1 MSSTLCR
8 AVSARA
14 LLAALAVSPAVLPAL
29 AFADDRTAD
38 VVAPADTPSSE
49 VDQVLVV
56 GRGDKPVTVVPRG
69 LAVSLGQTEFEA
81 INAVNVEDLMKYAPD
96 FFVRKRF
103 AGDDNAVVALR
114 GTNTVQSA
122 RTIVLVDGFVVSNFL
137 GNRFNFPPKWNVV
150 GPAEVRQFDIVYGPY
165 SARYGGNSMGGVI
178 SVTTREPEPGREV
191 YANAQ
196 TMIMPFK
203 EYGYDQTFKGY
214 SAEGGISYKQD
225 DGPWS
230 VRGGFRHF
238 ENTGQSMTYNLLSAT
253 TGTGTAV
260 TGAYNDNRLATPVFG
275 GASPVHVIQ
284 DQLRLRVGYAASN
297 GWDIQALGFAWKT
310 NQDLTNPRS
319 WLVDASGKPVYQGK
333 VSYGGK
339 TWNATGLT
347 FSETDRL
354 EYLAGLKLAGPLAGW
369 KASFNLSRYWIPD
382 QDSRTSRD
390 YATGANNG
398 AGTQSRQTKP
408 GWWTGDATFDRTF
421 GKHELGFGLN
431 ANLYEAGTD
440 TYATTNWH
448 TATAPVYS
456 TSTYGKTSLWGVWA
470 EDAYDLDGNFVLTG
484 GLRFDS
490 WRAFDG
496 GIGKRVSGARAD
508 SAYPEREETSVSP
521 KLSLQGRIPGD
532 FELQVSVGT
541 AERFPTV
548 GELYQGRFDD
558 ITREIDPTS
567 YDPNLKAETSR
578 DANLIL
584 RRTFGKVRST
594 TSLFYQDIE
603 DAIFSFSGLNQY
615 GTVVSSYKNV
625 DKVRQYGLEL
635 ILEATDV
642 LVPGL
647 DIDAN
652 VTRIDAKT
660 IKNSAN
666 TTAEG
671 VKFPRIP
678 DWRSSGNIRY
688 RVSDSVKAS
697 LGWRYA
703 SRPNSDLFGLSRG
716 GAYGFQTEYF
726 TVDSRVTWNATDK
739 VQLGVGIDNL
749 FNDQAYVSH
758 PLPQRTFVVD
768 LKTKW

>member
-1 MSSTLCR
+1 MLI
-8 AVSARA
+8 AV
-14 LLAALAVSPAVLPAL
+14 
-29 AFADDRTAD
+29 AD
-38 VVAPADTPSSE
+38 
-49 VDQVLVV
+49 
-56 GRGDKPVTVVPRG
+56 
-69 LAVSLGQTEFEA
+69 EA
-81 INAVNVEDLMKYAPD
+81 
-96 FFVRKRF
+96 
-103 AGDDNAVVALR
+103 
-114 GTNTVQSA
+114 
-122 RTIVLVDGFVVSNFL
+122 
-137 GNRFNFPPKWNVV
+137 
-150 GPAEVRQFDIVYGPY
+150 
-165 SARYGGNSMGGVI
+165 
-178 SVTTREPEPGREV
+178 
-191 YANAQ
+191 
-196 TMIMPFK
+196 
-203 EYGYDQTFKGY
+203 
-214 SAEGGISYKQD
+214 
-225 DGPWS
+225 
-230 VRGGFRHF
+230 
-238 ENTGQSMTYNLLSAT
+238 
-253 TGTGTAV
+253 
-260 TGAYNDNRLATPVFG
+260 
-275 GASPVHVIQ
+275 
-284 DQLRLRVGYAASN
+284 
-297 GWDIQALGFAWKT
+297 
-310 NQDLTNPRS
+310 
-319 WLVDASGKPVYQGK
+319 
-333 VSYGGK
+333 
-339 TWNATGLT
+339 
-347 FSETDRL
+347 
-354 EYLAGLKLAGPLAGW
+354 
-369 KASFNLSRYWIPD
+369 
-382 QDSRTSRD
+382 
-390 YATGANNG
+390 
-398 AGTQSRQTKP
+398 
-408 GWWTGDATFDRTF
+408 
-421 GKHELGFGLN
+421 
-431 ANLYEAGTD
+431 
-440 TYATTNWH
+440 
-448 TATAPVYS
+448 
-456 TSTYGKTSLWGVWA
+456 
-470 EDAYDLDGNFVLTG
+470 TG

-496 GIGKRVSGARAD
+496 GIGKRVSGTRVD

-532 FELQVSVGT
+532 FELQVSLGA

-558 ITREIDPTS
+558 ITRQIDPTS
-567 YDPNLKAETSR
+567 YDPNLKSEKSR

-666 TTAEG
+666 TAAEG

>member
-1 MSSTLCR
+1 MSLMPAR

-14 LLAALAVSPAVLPAL
+14 LLAALAVSPAVLPAFAL
-29 AFADDRTAD
+29 ADERSAAITESADPS
-38 VVAPADTPSSE
+38 PAE

-69 LAVSLGQTEFEA
+69 LAVSLGETEFEA
-81 INAVNVEDLMKYAPD
+81 INALNVEDLMKYAPN

-122 RTIVLVDGFVVSNFL
+122 RTIVLVDGFLVSNFL
-137 GNRFNFPPKWNVV
+137 GNSFGFPPKWNVV

-191 YANAQ
+191 YANAL
-196 TMIMPFK
+196 TTIMPFK
-203 EYGYDQTFKGY
+203 EYGFDQTFKGY
-214 SAEGGISYKQD
+214 SAEGGLSYKQD

-238 ENTGQSMTYNLLSAT
+238 DNVGQSMTYNLLSAT

-260 TGAYNDNRLATPVFG
+260 TGAHDDRRLASPVFG
-275 GASPVHVIQ
+275 AASPVHVIQ
-284 DQLRLRVGYAASN
+284 DQLRLRVGYAAAN

-319 WLVDASGKPVYQGK
+319 WLVDASGKPVYEGK
-333 VSYGGK
+333 VSSGGK
-339 TWNATGLT
+339 TWNASGLT
-347 FSETDRL
+347 FSETDRI
-354 EYLAGLKLAGPLAGW
+354 EYLAGLKLAGLLAGW
-369 KASFNLSRYWIPD
+369 KAAFNLSRYWIPD
-382 QDSRTSRD
+382 QDARTSND
-390 YATGANNG
+390 FATGVTNG
-398 AGTQSRQTKP
+398 AGTQSRQTRP
-408 GWWTGDATFDRTF
+408 GWWTGDASFDRAF
-421 GKHELGFGLN
+421 GRHELGFGLN

-440 TYATTNWH
+440 TSTTRNWH
-448 TATAPVYS
+448 TATRPVYS
-456 TSTYGKTSLWGVWA
+456 TSTYGKTSLLGVWA

-496 GIGKRVSGARAD
+496 GIGKRLGGVRAD
-508 SAYPEREETSVSP
+508 SAYPERDETSISP

-532 FELQVSVGT
+532 VELQLSVGT

-558 ITREIDPTS
+558 ITRQIDPTS
-567 YDPNLKAETSR
+567 YDPNLKPETSR
-578 DANLIL
+578 DASLIL
-584 RRTFGKVRST
+584 RRSFGRVRST

-603 DAIFSFSGLNQY
+603 DAIFSFSGLNPF

-625 DKVRQYGLEL
+625 DQVRQFGLEL

-652 VTRIDAKT
+652 VSRIDAET
-660 IKNSAN
+660 VRNRAN
-666 TTAEG
+666 TAAEG

-678 DWRSSGNIRY
+678 DWRSSGNVRY
-688 RVSDSVKAS
+688 RVSEAVKAS

-703 SRPNSDLFGLSRG
+703 SRPNSDLFGLVRG
-716 GAYGFQTEYF
+716 DAYGFQTEYF
-726 TVDSRVTWNATDK
+726 TLDGRVSWDITDK
-739 VQLGVGIDNL
+739 AQLSVGIDNL

-758 PLPQRTFVVD
+758 PLPQRTFVID